1 MYRKPDGLTLVCQ
14 RPLDRLLDP
23 PSTIG
28 TQLATLCRPT
38 SWQRWQRS
46 DTRCRHREHLPNLR
60 EYINSLKQRRRVLSP
75 PRCHSARVGTTSLTS
90 DQPLSRSSKNCRILN
105 IEESKIWLSP
115 SSHRST
121 DERDTPSSRESRVLP
136 QVDRLEKFRK
146 RVKISAFSCSRRS
159 LALVLISI

>member
-1 MYRKPDGLTLVCQ
+1 MPNAPEYSIARDYDPGQEILSAESDPMAAYLMY
-14 RPLDRLLDP
+14 
-23 PSTIG
+23 
-28 TQLATLCRPT
+28 LADVTGGAVGNMGFMV
-38 SWQRWQRS
+38 
-46 DTRCRHREHLPNLR
+46 DDFR

-136 QVDRLEKFRK
+136 QVDLLEKFRK
-146 RVKISAFSCSRRS
+146 RVKISAFSCSRRP
-159 LALVLISI
+159 LALVLIFI